1 MCVTCTNATNLLST
15 IPVSYRIRLT
25 DKYSA
30 VSTNTEYV
38 AWKALRSKEQAMDL
52 ADIATDDLLAE
63 VQRRMHC
70 MDKPE
75 KRVIMVGKCTQA
87 LPRVPGEQLCVSL
100 DYSLRRQSGVN
111 KC

>member
-1 MCVTCTNATNLLST
+1 
-15 IPVSYRIRLT
+15 
-25 DKYSA
+25 
-30 VSTNTEYV
+30 
-38 AWKALRSKEQAMDL
+38 MDL

-87 LPRVPGEQLCVSL
+87 
-100 DYSLRRQSGVN
+100 
-111 KC
+111 